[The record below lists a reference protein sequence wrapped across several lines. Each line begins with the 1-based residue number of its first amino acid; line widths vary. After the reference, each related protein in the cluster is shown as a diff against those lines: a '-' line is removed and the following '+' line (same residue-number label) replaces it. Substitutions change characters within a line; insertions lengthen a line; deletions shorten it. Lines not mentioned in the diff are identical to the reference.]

1 MSLFKSVHGCIFI
14 YIYYAIQLFYIN
26 IVWSLDY
33 TGLDR
38 LKKKSKSTWSLDYT
52 GLDRLKK
59 KSKSTHETKYYIS
72 NYTVFRF

>member
-14 YIYYAIQLFYIN
+14 YIYDAIQLFYIN

-38 LKKKSKSTWSLDYT
+38 LKKKSKSNMKLNIIFQITLFSDFNIEISQCWTSPWT
-52 GLDRLKK
+52 SARL
-59 KSKSTHETKYYIS
+59 
-72 NYTVFRF
+72 